1 MENILL
7 CLVVINLVILA
18 LFLYRIEKLLENLRH
33 ELQQGSGDI
42 NEQIKWLWRVIKYFD
57 LKSKEENKKI
67 I

>member
-7 CLVVINLVILA
+7 CIVVINLVILA
-18 LFLYRIEKLLENLRH
+18 LFLYRIEKLLENLRN

-57 LKSKEENKKI
+57 LKAKEEDKKI

>member
-42 NEQIKWLWRVIKYFD
+42 NEQIK
-57 LKSKEENKKI
+57 
-67 I
+67 